1 MHSKLS
7 MNIII
12 LGFQISEYFITEV
25 RVSDFLLY
33 LNALLYYLWQSWIEI
48 EYYSVVYF
56 ERITEFDTL

>member
-1 MHSKLS
+1 MDSKLS

-12 LGFQISEYFITEV
+12 LGFRVSEYFMTEV

-33 LNALLYYLWQSWIEI
+33 LNALLYYLWQSRIEI